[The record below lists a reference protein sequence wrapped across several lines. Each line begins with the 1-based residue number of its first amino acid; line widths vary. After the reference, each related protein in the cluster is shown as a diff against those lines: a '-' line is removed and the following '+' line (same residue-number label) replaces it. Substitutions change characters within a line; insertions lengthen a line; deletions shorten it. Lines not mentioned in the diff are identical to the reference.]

1 MNKALSAST
10 LLLAYHGATDDTGP
24 AETGK
29 SLASKLEALDVFGD
43 VQAGF
48 YKHPPFMNDLLKDS
62 KGDRIYIL
70 PMLMSCGFF
79 AQQVFP
85 RFLHITEDNL
95 RTFPNVQQTRE
106 KTIIYTEPLG
116 ALPGMF
122 DLVLQIV
129 EDTLNAAPPEKP
141 LSLTEINIAL
151 IGHGTPRHS
160 QSKET
165 TQDLAEQLNQAPNCG
180 ASRAFFIEEAPFV
193 HELPDWTTES
203 DHCVVVPFMAA
214 DGPHAIQDIPI
225 ALGQTE
231 QQVKENM
238 AKGEP
243 TWSHPVLKNGK
254 HIWITPPIGLS
265 PLLPDLIVRYL
276 KKLV

>member
-1 MNKALSAST
+1 MKQALSEST

-29 SLASKLEALDVFGD
+29 FLASQLRATDVFGD

-48 YKHPPFMNDLLKDS
+48 YKHQPFMNDLLKDA
-62 KGDRIYIL
+62 KGDRTYML
-70 PMLMSCGFF
+70 PMLMSCGYF

-85 RFLHITEDNL
+85 RFLNITEDSL
-95 RTFPNVQQTRE
+95 RSFPHVQQTNG
-106 KTIIYTEPLG
+106 KSIIYTEPLG
-116 ALPGMF
+116 SLPGMF
-122 DLVLQIV
+122 DLILQTV
-129 EDTLNAAPPEKP
+129 EDTLKSAPPVNP
-141 LSLTEINIAL
+141 LPLREINIAL
-151 IGHGTPRHS
+151 IGHGTPRHT

-165 TQDLAEQLNQAPNCG
+165 TQELGERLNQAPNCG

-193 HELPDWTTES
+193 NELLDWTMES

-214 DGPHAIQDIPI
+214 NGPHAIQDIPI
-225 ALGQTE
+225 ALGQPE
-231 QQVKENM
+231 QQVKESV
-238 AKGEP
+238 AKREP
-243 TWSHPVLKNGK
+243 TWSHPTLKNGK

-276 KKLV
+276 KKLA